1 MAVKKIGE
9 LLKEKG
15 LITERH
21 IQIALSQQK
30 VTGRFLGETLIELG
44 FVSAKEISEVL
55 AEQFGIEYIDL
66 REYPISEEALKL
78 IPREI
83 ADRNE
88 FIPLTVKDS
97 KFIIGVTDPNN
108 IKAIDA
114 VSRLT
119 GLTVQSVLVDS
130 EAFYDSLEKAYFFL
144 ENPIEKNIER
154 AIERL
159 KAEVTAQ
166 QVSNLTELILMDA
179 IRKNATDI
187 HITPVVDTSH
197 VFYRVDGILQHG
209 FCFPRKAHNG
219 VVSRIKV
226 LAEMDIA
233 EQRLP
238 QDGSFSY
245 SFLGKNYDMRV
256 STVPTIHGENV
267 VIRILAGAMPLMRL
281 ERLGFSKEDVEK
293 LKILVKKPHGI
304 ILMTGPT
311 GSGKTTTLYAALR
324 EIDLIERNVIT
335 VEDPVE
341 YKINLIKQT
350 EVNLKAGYDFAL
362 AGRNFMRQDPD
373 IMLIGEIRDEETAS
387 IAVRASITGH
397 LVLSTLH
404 TNNAVTTIPRLLDFN
419 VDPTLLASSL
429 LAAISQRLV
438 RKLCPECKEEEPLS
452 DELRQRLSFAGIK
465 DPPESSFFAKGCQF
479 CNWTGY
485 IGRTAIGEIMVVT
498 DRIRELINNRAPV
511 QRIYEEAVATG
522 MTPIIQ
528 DGIKRVK
535 EGLTSIE
542 EVLRVAG

>member
-15 LITERH
+15 LISERH
-21 IQIALSQQK
+21 IQIALSQQR
-30 VTGRFLGETLIELG
+30 VTGRYLGETLIELG
-44 FVSAKEISEVL
+44 FVSSKEISEVL
-55 AEQFGIEYIDL
+55 AEQFDLEYIDL
-66 REYPISEEALKL
+66 REYTISEEALKL
-78 IPREI
+78 VPKDI

-88 FIPLTVKDS
+88 FIPLNIKDS
-97 KFIIGVTDPNN
+97 KFLIGVIDPNN

-119 GLTVQSVLVDS
+119 NMATEVHLVDS
-130 EAFYDSLEKAYFFL
+130 EAFYDTLEKAYFFL
-144 ENPIEKNIER
+144 ENPIDRNIEQT
-154 AIERL
+154 IERL
-159 KAEVTAQ
+159 KIDVTAQ
-166 QVSNLTELILMDA
+166 QVSHLTELILMDA

-187 HITPVVDTSH
+187 HITPVTDTSH
-197 VFYRVDGILQHG
+197 VFYRIDGILQHG

-219 VVSRIKV
+219 IVSRIKV
-226 LAEMDIA
+226 MAEMDIA

-245 SFLGKNYDMRV
+245 TFLGRRYDMRV
-256 STVPTIHGENV
+256 STVPTIHGENL
-267 VIRILAGAMPLMRL
+267 VIRVLAGIAPMMRL
-281 ERLGFSKEDVEK
+281 ERLGFYSEDVEK
-293 LKILVKKPHGI
+293 LRLLVKKPHGI
-304 ILMTGPT
+304 ILITGPT

-324 EIDLIERNVIT
+324 EIDIIERNIIT

-350 EVNLKAGYDFAL
+350 EVNLKTGYDFAM

-373 IMLIGEIRDEETAS
+373 IMLIGEVRDEETAS

-404 TNNAVTTIPRLLDFN
+404 TNNAVTTIPRMMDFD

-438 RKLCPECKEEEPLS
+438 RKLCPECKKQGPITKEQH
-452 DELRQRLSFAGIK
+452 QRLQFAGIK
-465 DPPESSFFAKGCQF
+465 NIPEMAFTANGCEF

-485 IGRTAIGEIMVVT
+485 LGRTAIGEIMVVT
-498 DRIRELINNRAPV
+498 DRIRELINDRAPV
-511 QRIYEEAVATG
+511 QKIYETAITSG
-522 MTPIIQ
+522 MTPLIE
-528 DGIKRVK
+528 DGMRKVSQGI
-535 EGLTSIE
+535 TSVD

>member
-1 MAVKKIGE
+1 MAVRKIGE
-9 LLKEKG
+9 LLKERG
-15 LITERH
+15 LINDRH
-21 IQIALSQQK
+21 IQIALSQQR
-30 VTGRFLGETLIELG
+30 VTGRYLGETLIELG

-55 AEQFGIEYIDL
+55 AEQYGLEYIDL
-66 REYPISEEALKL
+66 REFNISEEALKL
-78 IPREI
+78 IPKEV
-83 ADRNE
+83 ADRNS
-88 FIPLTVKDS
+88 FIPLSIKDS
-97 KFIIGVTDPNN
+97 KFIIGVVDPNN

-114 VSRLT
+114 VSKLT
-119 GLTVQSVLVDS
+119 NLSVHVYLVDT

-144 ENPIEKNIER
+144 ENPIDRNIEQV
-154 AIERL
+154 IQRL
-159 KAEVTAQ
+159 KADVTAQ
-166 QVSNLTELILMDA
+166 NISTLSELILMDA

-187 HITPVVDTSH
+187 HISPVVDTSH
-197 VFYRVDGILQHG
+197 VFYRIDGILQHG

-219 VVSRIKV
+219 VVSKIKV
-226 LAEMDIA
+226 MAEMDIA

-245 SFLGKNYDMRV
+245 SFLGKRYDMRV
-256 STVPTIHGENV
+256 STVPTIHGENL
-267 VIRILAGAMPLMRL
+267 VIRILAGTGPMMRL
-281 ERLGFSKEDVEK
+281 EKLGFYTEDVEK
-293 LKILVKKPHGI
+293 IRLLVKKPHGI
-304 ILMTGPT
+304 ILITGPT

-350 EVNLKAGYDFAL
+350 EVNPKAGYDFAI

-404 TNNAVTTIPRLLDFN
+404 TNNAVTSIPRLLDFG

-438 RKLCPECKEEEPLS
+438 RKLCNECKQEAPVTQ
-452 DELRQRLSFAGIK
+452 ELLQRMKFAGVEQ
-465 DPPESSFFAKGCQF
+465 PPEKAFRAVGCQF

-485 IGRTAIGEIMVVT
+485 IGRTAIGEIMVVN
-498 DRIRELINNRAPV
+498 DKIKELINERAPV
-511 QRIYEEAVATG
+511 QKIFEASIESG
-522 MTPIIQ
+522 MTPLIY
-528 DGIKRVK
+528 DGMRKVS
-535 EGLTSIE
+535 EGITSIE